1 MRRSSVP
8 ASEHTPAAECLRR
21 SIRLR
26 QSIHLRQRASGR
38 AYICVSVPAAEHTPA
53 AEEHIN
59 RNFCKLYVDKEKFLD

>member
-8 ASEHTPAAECLRR
+8 ASEHTPAAECR
-21 SIRLR
+21 R
-26 QSIHLRQRASGR
+26 QSAGGR
-38 AYICVSVPAAEHTPA
+38 AYTCVSVPAAEHTPA